1 MSSILD
7 WDRDLLLWLNSFH
20 TDWLDSMMYWITRTF
35 VWTPLYMFLIVL
47 VIQKYKKESWII
59 LLGAALVVIFCDQT
73 TSTFMK
79 PFFARLRPSQE
90 PSLQGIIHLVNG
102 YTGGKYGFASGHAA
116 NTFGTAL
123 FVWLTL
129 RSYYKWI
136 ALIFIWAM
144 LMTYTRIYLGVHYP
158 TDILVGG
165 AIGLFYGWLS
175 FKLTQWAIQ
184 KKRVRQTP
192 DPLS

>member
-1 MSSILD
+1 MSSILE

-20 TDWLDSMMYWITRTF
+20 TDWLDTIMYWITKTF
-35 VWTPLYMFLIVL
+35 VWAPLYVFLIVL
-47 VIQKYKKESWII
+47 VIKNYKKESWII
-59 LLGAALVVIFCDQT
+59 LLGAALVVILCDQT

-102 YTGGKYGFASGHAA
+102 YTGGKYGFSSGHAA

-123 FVWLTL
+123 FVWLAL

-175 FKLTQWAIQ
+175 FKLTQWVIQ
-184 KKRVRQTP
+184 KKRARQSRA
-192 DPLS
+192 PLL